1 MRVVQQPERDQFDL
15 AAVLYA
21 LSDPTRL
28 ELVRRLAQDGERA
41 CGTFDVCATKAT
53 LSHHFKVLREAGLI
67 HTRAEGVYR
76 FISLRRRDLDARFP
90 GLLKAVLK
98 AAGAPGR

>member
-1 MRVVQQPERDQFDL
+1 MRSLQHPGREQLDL
-15 AAVLYA
+15 PAVLYA

-28 ELVRRLAQDGERA
+28 EIVRRLAADGERA
-41 CGTFDVCATKAT
+41 CGTFGLSATKAT

-67 HTRAEGVYR
+67 QTRVEGVHRYN
-76 FISLRRRDLDARFP
+76 SLRKQDLEARFP

-98 AAGAPGR
+98 ASGLC

>member
-1 MRVVQQPERDQFDL
+1 MRAVPQPERDQIDL

-28 ELVRRLAQDGERA
+28 ELVRQLAEAGERA
-41 CGTFDVCATKAT
+41 CGTFGLSATKAT

-67 HTRAEGVYR
+67 HTRVEGVYR
-76 FISLRRRDLDARFP
+76 INSLRKQDLNARFP
-90 GLLKAVLK
+90 GLLNAVLK
-98 AAGAPGR
+98 AAGR

>member
-1 MRVVQQPERDQFDL
+1 MRSLHHPGREQLDL
-15 AAVLYA
+15 PAVLYA

-28 ELVRRLAQDGERA
+28 EIVRRLAADGERA
-41 CGTFDVCATKAT
+41 CGTFGLSTTKAT

-67 HTRAEGVYR
+67 QTRVEGVHRYN
-76 FISLRRRDLDARFP
+76 SLRKQDLEARFP

-98 AAGAPGR
+98 ASSPC